1 VRFTIERIRT
11 VVLAA
16 GVLLVI
22 ALGVFLA
29 RGTWKNPFKN
39 RDIPKR
45 LGVDIQQE
53 ANSFTYTQSR
63 GGRTLFK
70 LHASKVVQL
79 KNNQAVLH
87 DVKIELY
94 GTDGGRVDRIEGSEF
109 EYDQEAQIARAAGA
123 VSITMMRPGTMPAV
137 AADAGVKNP
146 GKEPADGDGAGGS
159 GNSGEIHVKTR
170 GLVFY
175 QKTGVATTKERVDFE
190 ITQGTGNAIG
200 ATYDSERGSLVLD
213 QQVELDVKR
222 NGEPV
227 EVHAQHA
234 EFERGDL
241 ICHMRFASAKYRDGD
256 ATAGAAAI
264 LFRDDGT
271 AVRLDATDGFT
282 MTTATGGRLAA
293 PVGWLE
299 FNENNQPKHGHLD
312 GGVTLDSEGNT
323 ENKERQSHGTAPT
336 ADLEFSSD
344 GELRHAHLER
354 GVELASVEHSAGKDG
369 PLTVNRKW
377 RSLVA
382 DVEFRNAGGQ
392 QVEPAWLHGTGGV
405 VVTGESQRGSGPVA
419 PSRLTADD
427 MKVDFGPG
435 STLSELNGVGHASIE
450 ETTSEGAHRTSS
462 GDRLEAHF
470 AAPAA
475 GNASAPAKST
485 GMGGA
490 QIEKATLEGNVTMTR
505 QMAAKP
511 GGAAE
516 APMRATAGRA
526 DYEGAGERIH
536 LTVNPR
542 VEDGGLQLTAEK
554 IDVSQATGDAFAH
567 GNVKATWINAGSDKP
582 AQGSRGASGPTG
594 EGQLGLGGEGPS
606 HVVAEEAQMNQATG
620 EATFRRNAR
629 LWQEANSVSAP
640 VIVLNRQRQALTA
653 TSTDPV
659 DPVRVVLLSA
669 SAGMPGQERSQ
680 TQSKADS
687 RASAPTV
694 IRMSGGVLKYSDA
707 RRRALM
713 VAGAVGA
720 VVAQTATAR
729 SVSDEVE
736 LILLPRGNHAGR
748 NGSEAQVDKMTAS
761 GRVTVTSE
769 GRQGTGNQLVYTG
782 ETGEYVLTGTPAAP
796 PKMTDPTRGSVTGEA
811 LIFHGGDDSVS
822 IEGGGRKTATETRTP
837 K

>member
-1 VRFTIERIRT
+1 M
-11 VVLAA
+11 LAA

-22 ALGVFLA
+22 ALAVFLA

-45 LGVDIQQE
+45 LGVDIKQE
-53 ANSFTYTQSR
+53 ANSFTYTQTR

-94 GTDGGRVDRIEGSEF
+94 GTDGSRVDRIEGSEF
-109 EYDQEAQIARAAGA
+109 EYDQDAQIARAAGA
-123 VSITMMRPGTMPAV
+123 VSITMMRPRTMPAV
-137 AADAGVKNP
+137 AKDAGVKSA
-146 GKEPADGDGAGGS
+146 GKEPADRDGAGGS
-159 GNSGEIHVKTR
+159 GNSGEIHVKTS

-175 QKTGVATTKERVDFE
+175 QKTGVATTKERVDFA

-200 ATYDSERGSLVLD
+200 ATYDSEQGHLVLD
-213 QQVELDVKR
+213 QQVELHVKR
-222 NGEPV
+222 NDEPV

-241 ICHMRFASAKYRDGD
+241 ICHMRFANAEYRDGN
-256 ATAGAAAI
+256 ATAGAATV

-282 MTTATGGRLAA
+282 MTTPTGGRLAA

-299 FNENNQPKHGHLD
+299 FNEKNQPKHGHLE
-312 GGVTLDSEGNT
+312 GGVTMDSDSST
-323 ENKERQSHGTAPT
+323 ESKERQSHGTAPT
-336 ADLEFSSD
+336 AELEFSSE

-354 GVELASVEHSAGKDG
+354 GVELTSVEHGAGRDG
-369 PLTVNRKW
+369 PVTVNRKW
-377 RSLVA
+377 RSPVA

-392 QVEPAWLHGTGGV
+392 QVEPAWLHGVGGV
-405 VVTGESQRGSGPVA
+405 VITGESQRGSGAAA
-419 PSRLTADD
+419 PSRLAADAV
-427 MKVDFGPG
+427 KVDFGPG
-435 STLSELNGVGHASIE
+435 STLSELNGVGHASLE
-450 ETTSEGAHRTSS
+450 QTSSTGTHQTSS

-475 GNASAPAKST
+475 ASSNASAANKST

-490 QIEKATLEGNVTMTR
+490 QIEKAALEGDVVIT
-505 QMAAKP
+505 QQAAAKP
-511 GGAAE
+511 GAPAE
-516 APMRATAGRA
+516 TPMRATAGRA
-526 DYEGAGERIH
+526 DYEGAGDWMH
-536 LTVNPR
+536 LTESPR

-554 IDVSQATGDAFAH
+554 IDVAQGTGDALAH
-567 GNVKATWINAGSDKP
+567 GNVKATWINAGPGKS
-582 AQGSRGASGPTG
+582 AQAGRGASNAAE
-594 EGQLGLGGEGPS
+594 EGSAGLGAEGPS
-606 HVVAEEAQMNQATG
+606 HVVAEEAQMHQATG
-620 EATFRRNAR
+620 ESTFRGHAR

-653 TSTDPV
+653 TSTDPG
-659 DPVRVVLLSA
+659 DPVRVVMVSTA
-669 SAGMPGQERSQ
+669 AGMPGQERSQ
-680 TQSKADS
+680 TDSKTDS
-687 RASAPTV
+687 RSNAKTSAPTV
-694 IRMSGGVLKYSDA
+694 IRMSGGVLNYSDS

-729 SVSDEVE
+729 SVSDEAE

-748 NGSEAQVDKMTAS
+748 NGGEAQVDKMTAS
-761 GRVTVTSE
+761 GHVTVTSG
-769 GRQGTGNQLVYTG
+769 GRQGTGNQLVYAG
-782 ETGEYVLTGTPAAP
+782 ETGEYVLTGTAASP
-796 PKMTDPTRGSVTGEA
+796 PKMTDPTRGTVTGEA
-811 LIFHGGDDSVS
+811 LIFHSGDDSVS